1 MKFLS
6 VRDLRGKSAKIWKEL
21 SREKEM
27 DVTKN
32 GRPIAILSSI
42 SESYLEEYLTALRQ
56 ARAIPAVND
65 LQRKSIEKGTDQLT
79 LKEINQEIKASRKK
93 RPR

>member
-6 VRDLRGKSAKIWKEL
+6 VRDLRGKSAKIWKDL

-27 DVTKN
+27 VVTSN
-32 GRPIAILSSI
+32 GRPVAILSSI
-42 SESYLEEYLTALRQ
+42 SESNLEEYLTALRQ
-56 ARAIPAVND
+56 ARAIHAVND
-65 LQRKSIEKGTDQLT
+65 LQRKSVEKGTDQLT
-79 LKEINQEIKASRKK
+79 PEEINKEIKASRRK